1 MCGNFSYESIRSH
14 YLSIYI
20 SFIVP
25 LCAVLYHHVEK
36 EHFCVSAK
44 LCWLVLGWRGV
55 NDMFYVTGL
64 EAIHVD
70 NFKEFGFYSTKIG
83 F

>member
-1 MCGNFSYESIRSH
+1 MSQLDVH
-14 YLSIYI
+14 YLSISI
-20 SFIVP
+20 CFIAP
-25 LCAVLYHHVEK
+25 LCTALHSVEK
-36 EHFCVSAK
+36 EHLFICKVILASVG
-44 LCWLVLGWRGV
+44 LEGV

>member
-1 MCGNFSYESIRSH
+1 MCGDFTYESVRSH

-25 LCAVLYHHVEK
+25 LCTVPCRERTFLFFCKVVL
-36 EHFCVSAK
+36 VSVG
-44 LCWLVLGWRGV
+44 LEGV

-70 NFKEFGFYSTKIG
+70 NFKEFGFYNTKIG